1 VLSAWAVFFLLAAW
15 LLLPL
20 CFVQEKCC
28 RKFRKGVFTQ
38 RERKTSKDMIIS
50 VILAIRMSGGR
61 LVGILVA
68 LALSLWAA
76 FSFLRSSVTG
86 APPLYSK
93 GPLQRTLHFI
103 AGIIFAA
110 LALCPVV
117 MLVKK

>member
-1 VLSAWAVFFLLAAW
+1 
-15 LLLPL
+15 
-20 CFVQEKCC
+20 
-28 RKFRKGVFTQ
+28 
-38 RERKTSKDMIIS
+38 MITS
-50 VILAIRMSGGR
+50 VILAIRMSGGQ

-76 FSFLRSSVTG
+76 FLFLRTSVTG

-103 AGIIFAA
+103 AGVIFAA
-110 LALCPVV
+110 LALGAVV